1 MKNSNKR
8 KANIFGLA
16 GLALVAG
23 SVCILWL
30 TFEPMLREEWR
41 YFSTTERLAAA
52 PVRLQAELPVGE
64 DEDSRSMAAGFVE
77 QVIRPVDEEFGIV
90 IPKIGANAKVVA
102 NVDWKDGAVYQRAL
116 TQGVAHAAG
125 TAVPGQPGNIF
136 VFAHSGIDFYEAVR
150 YNAVFYLLNKLEP
163 GDEITLTY
171 QRQKFLYRV
180 TEQKIVAPEDISYLT
195 GDPARETLTLMTC
208 WPAGTTLRRLVV
220 VAERV
225 DR

>member
-8 KANIFGLA
+8 KVNIFGLA

-23 SVCILWL
+23 SVYILWS

-41 YFSTTERLAAA
+41 YFTTTERLTAT
-52 PVRLQAELPVGE
+52 PVRLQAELPVIE
-64 DEDSRSMAAGFVE
+64 AESSQSMATEIAE

-102 NVDWKDGAVYQRAL
+102 NVDWKDSGVYQRAL

-125 TAVPGQPGNIF
+125 TAVPGQMGNIF

-163 GDEITLTY
+163 NDEITLTY
-171 QRQKFLYRV
+171 QRKKFLYRV
-180 TEQKIVAPEDISYLT
+180 IEQKVVAPEDISYLT

-225 DR
+225 DQ

>member
-1 MKNSNKR
+1 MKNSSKWNAK
-8 KANIFGLA
+8 IFGLA

-41 YFSTTERLAAA
+41 YFTTTEKLVTAA
-52 PVRLQAELPVGE
+52 VEL
-64 DEDSRSMAAGFVE
+64 RSEQTAINETDRQPMAAE
-77 QVIRPVDEEFGIV
+77 KTIRPVDEEFGIV
-90 IPKIGANAKVVA
+90 IPKIGANAKIVA
-102 NVDWKDGAVYQRAL
+102 NVDWKDSAVYQRAL

-125 TAVPGQPGNIF
+125 TAYPGQPGNIF

-163 GDEITLTY
+163 GDEITLIY
-171 QRQKFLYRV
+171 QQRKFLYRV
-180 TEQKIVAPEDISYLT
+180 TEQKTVAPEAIGYLM
-195 GDPARETLTLMTC
+195 GDPAKETLTLMTC

-225 DR
+225 SQ

>member
-1 MKNSNKR
+1 MKNSSKWNAK
-8 KANIFGLA
+8 IFGLA

-41 YFSTTERLAAA
+41 YFTTTEKLVTAA
-52 PVRLQAELPVGE
+52 VELRAEQTAI
-64 DEDSRSMAAGFVE
+64 DETDRQPMAAE
-77 QVIRPVDEEFGIV
+77 PAEKTIRPVDEEFGIV
-90 IPKIGANAKVVA
+90 IPKIGANAKIVA
-102 NVDWKDGAVYQRAL
+102 NVDWKDAAVYQRAL
-116 TQGVAHAAG
+116 TQGVAHATG
-125 TAVPGQPGNIF
+125 TAYPGQMGNIF

-163 GDEITLTY
+163 GDEITLIY
-171 QRQKFLYRV
+171 QQRKFLYRV
-180 TEQKIVAPEDISYLT
+180 TEQKTVAPEAIGYLM
-195 GDPARETLTLMTC
+195 GDPAKETLTLMTC

-225 DR
+225 SQ